1 MRSSVRAAGLL
12 LAALG
17 SGLHA
22 QGTTPT
28 GWVRFRPDSSYF
40 VSLDTTVAKGGRA
53 SLTVR
58 AIPGAAA
65 SADGYNGARQFVDA
79 APYRGKRVR
88 VRAHLRGNNA
98 GQADLYM
105 RVEGFA
111 GDTAVRWFY
120 DDMANRPFTGTFDWK
135 EAQSV
140 LDVPPE
146 ALRVTFGA
154 LLVGGGQMWAD
165 EFVIDIVDASF
176 ESTTMEMP
184 FFFPEKEWASVRA
197 RWASEPLSKAPA
209 NLGFEERQV
218 AQQSPR

>member
-1 MRSSVRAAGLL
+1 MRPSVRAAGLL

-28 GWVRFRPDSSYF
+28 GWVRFRPESSYF

-58 AIPGAAA
+58 AIPDAA

-88 VRAHLRGNNA
+88 VRAQLRGNNA
-98 GQADLYM
+98 GQADLYI

-120 DDMANRPFTGTFDWK
+120 DDMANRPLHGHVRSAGGAVGARCSTRSVARDIRCFTRWWRADVGRRIRYRHRRCVFRVDNDGD
-135 EAQSV
+135 AV
-140 LDVPPE
+140 L
-146 ALRVTFGA
+146 
-154 LLVGGGQMWAD
+154 
-165 EFVIDIVDASF
+165 
-176 ESTTMEMP
+176 
-184 FFFPEKEWASVRA
+184 
-197 RWASEPLSKAPA
+197 LS
-209 NLGFEERQV
+209 
-218 AQQSPR
+218 